1 MQETMTMNEHTTPQA
16 SIDTPVT
23 AEDRALLAKVI
34 EAVHDAGS
42 RLLALYSPEDRPS
55 TFQEIAQAGQRNEE
69 ASLGG
74 LQAALTVARPQA
86 RWVDEEQE
94 TSALPPGEW
103 WVVDAMEGGV
113 NLVHGLP
120 EWCVSATLL
129 REGVP
134 VLAAVYQPVG
144 DLTYTAIRGDGV
156 YLNGKPI
163 HTSAKTDLAVAIVTT
178 GQAEAGQARTYR
190 RIGDSVTAMLHHAL
204 LVRVTV
210 PSTFP
215 LLQVASGHYDVFW
228 QYEPVLPGIAAGAL
242 FITEAG
248 GIVSDIQGNPWQ
260 PGSPDF
266 LAASPRLH
274 AAAVEV
280 LAPIN

>member
-1 MQETMTMNEHTTPQA
+1 MDSHMTSQQDANTPTTTDDQ
-16 SIDTPVT
+16 
-23 AEDRALLAKVI
+23 LLLTKVI
-34 EAVHDAGS
+34 DAVHDAGA
-42 RLLALYSPEDRPS
+42 RLLALYSPDARPRDWN
-55 TFQEIAQAGQRNEE
+55 EIRSAGRRNEK
-69 ASLGG
+69 ASIDG
-74 LQAALTVARPQA
+74 LQAALTAACPQA
-86 RWVDEEQE
+86 QWVDDEQE
-94 TSALPPGEW
+94 TVVLPSGEW

-129 REGVP
+129 RDNIP
-134 VLAAVYQPVG
+134 VLAAVYQPIG
-144 DLTYTAIRGDGV
+144 DLTYTVIRGGGA
-156 YLNGKPI
+156 YLNGRPLR
-163 HTSAKTDLAVAIVTT
+163 TSTKSDLAVAIVTT
-178 GQAEAGQARTYR
+178 GQAEAGQEQTYR
-190 RIGDSVTAMLHHAL
+190 RIGDAVTAMLSRSL
-204 LVRVTV
+204 LVRATV

-215 LLQVASGHYDVFW
+215 LLLVASGHYDVFW

-248 GIVSDIQGNPWQ
+248 GIISDIHGHPWQ

-280 LAPIN
+280 LSTVV